1 MQQVAAAV
9 AALDPNHV
17 ADALSNGRQIGI
29 AVDGREH
36 QLGADELELVMK
48 PLEGYQLEQEGS
60 HAVALDLAI
69 DDELRREGLARDIV
83 RAIQGVR
90 KDAGLAVEQ
99 RIRLVLD
106 GDERLLEA
114 AHVHEGYIAG
124 ETLATSIS
132 YGGLDGAAATTSVE
146 GQELRI
152 AVEPAS

>member
-1 MQQVAAAV
+1 
-9 AALDPNHV
+9 
-17 ADALSNGRQIGI
+17 
-29 AVDGREH
+29 
-36 QLGADELELVMK
+36 MK
-48 PLEGYQLEQEGS
+48 PLDGYQLEREGS

-83 RAIQGVR
+83 RAIQSAR

-99 RIRLVLD
+99 RIRLSLD

-114 AHVHEGYIAG
+114 AQAHEGYIAG
-124 ETLATSIS
+124 ETLATSIA

-152 AVEPAS
+152 AVEPAN